1 MKTSKKI
8 PRIQSVSKVEGFR
21 VYCLFNTGEKRV
33 INFEQLFQEW
43 AVKPSDV
50 EHVLLNL
57 HEFQKVKLH
66 NGVLSWDNVKVKLLD
81 ENRKE
86 QEFPYEID
94 PLILYQNSASIRHKR
109 KVLFEKF
116 LTNRRVYALNERYWK
131 RQMQKFSSSIME
143 SNDWYQAHFANGKKI
158 YDGNPIY
165 SALLKDHKSLRIIQ
179 KEPESDQPEI
189 RAWVHQTEADGEQI
203 HELVIS
209 MELSKVTSQVA
220 IEFIA
225 KWCKGKTG
233 VLEMEDF
240 ITERLKTLK
249 STILPST
256 VLSPEEFKVKA
267 AAYRDMID
275 KEDLKKRYR
284 VKVRPQ
290 EAESRK
296 KIKQNIK
303 PKV

>member
-1 MKTSKKI
+1 M
-8 PRIQSVSKVEGFR
+8 
-21 VYCLFNTGEKRV
+21 
-33 INFEQLFQEW
+33 
-43 AVKPSDV
+43 
-50 EHVLLNL
+50 
-57 HEFQKVKLH
+57 
-66 NGVLSWDNVKVKLLD
+66 
-81 ENRKE
+81 
-86 QEFPYEID
+86 
-94 PLILYQNSASIRHKR
+94 
-109 KVLFEKF
+109 
-116 LTNRRVYALNERYWK
+116 
-131 RQMQKFSSSIME
+131 
-143 SNDWYQAHFANGKKI
+143 
-158 YDGNPIY
+158 
-165 SALLKDHKSLRIIQ
+165 
-179 KEPESDQPEI
+179 
-189 RAWVHQTEADGEQI
+189 
-203 HELVIS
+203 
-209 MELSKVTSQVA
+209 SKVTSQVA